1 MAAYRQPRKSARI
14 LWAHVPA
21 VKREWAGKMA
31 TNLAVSSSVAAKE
44 QEERMAAIKPT
55 EFTYMTASHQAAAL
69 AARKVTAVELL
80 DQAIARIEA
89 LDGAYNAVVV
99 RDFDRAHQAA
109 KAADDALAKGERKPL
124 LGVPMTVKESYNVAG
139 LVSTWGYPDRRNN
152 RATEDAVAVQR
163 LKGAGAII
171 MGKTNVPISLAD
183 WQSYN
188 DIYGQTN
195 NPWNPAMSPGGSSG
209 GSAASVAAGYS
220 ALELGSDIGGSV
232 RVPAH
237 FCGLF
242 GHKPTYGIISYRG
255 HSLID
260 SDRDPDV
267 TVAGPLARSADD
279 LALALDILAG
289 PDPDRTVGYRLELPA
304 PRQTDLKSF
313 RILLLDEHPLV
324 PTDATVRDALE
335 RLAGRL
341 TKAGA
346 TVTRAGN
353 RIPDLVLSART
364 YLPLL
369 LAETTARI
377 PADAYAAVQK
387 RAAALSP
394 SDNSMAAAWLRACV
408 MSHRDWI
415 ETDFNRAALRRQWRK
430 LFQEWDVV
438 LAPPFSTPA
447 FPHDHIPD
455 QADRRATIN
464 GQKVPYTDQILWPG
478 LASMLMLPATV
489 VPLERTAAGLPV
501 GVQIIGPYLEDRT
514 TIEFARLIE
523 RAFGGFVPPPALA

>member
-1 MAAYRQPRKSARI
+1 MGRKCGDNSAAFKECYGERKEGGIAMAKS
-14 LWAHVPA
+14 
-21 VKREWAGKMA
+21 
-31 TNLAVSSSVAAKE
+31 S
-44 QEERMAAIKPT
+44 
-55 EFTYMTASHQAAAL
+55 EFTYATGAQQAAAL
-69 AARKVTAVELL
+69 AAREISAVELL

-89 LDGAYNAVVV
+89 LDGAFNAVVV
-99 RDFDRAHQAA
+99 RDFDRARDAA
-109 KAADDALAKGERKPL
+109 KAADQALARGERRPL

-139 LVSTWGYPDRRNN
+139 LVSTWGYPEQKNN
-152 RATEDAVAVQR
+152 RTTEDAVAVHR
-163 LKGAGAII
+163 LKGAGAIV
-171 MGKTNVPISLAD
+171 MGKTNVPVSLAD

-220 ALELGSDIGGSV
+220 ALEIGSDIGGSV

-242 GHKPTYGIISYRG
+242 GHKPTYGIIPYRG
-255 HSLID
+255 HSLVD
-260 SDRDPDV
+260 TDREADV

-279 LALALDILAG
+279 LQVMLDILAG
-289 PDPDRTVGYRLELPA
+289 PEGDRAVGYRLELPA
-304 PRQTDLKSF
+304 PRRTNLKDF

-324 PTDATVRDALE
+324 PTDATVRDALA
-335 RLAGRL
+335 RLAEKLG
-341 TKAGA
+341 KAGA
-346 TVTRAGN
+346 SVTRAGN

-369 LAETTARI
+369 LAETTARM
-377 PADAYAAVQK
+377 PADALAALQK
-387 RAAALSP
+387 EAAALSP
-394 SDNSMAAAWLRACV
+394 SDNSLAAIWLRSSI
-408 MSHRDWI
+408 MSHREWI
-415 ETDFNRAALRRQWRK
+415 ETDFNRAALRRQWRA
-430 LFQEWDVV
+430 LFQDWDVV

-464 GQKVPYTDQILWPG
+464 GEKVPYTDQILWPG

-489 VPLERTAAGLPV
+489 APLERTEAGLPV

-514 TIEFARLIE
+514 TIEFARLLE
-523 RAFGGFVPPPALA
+523 REFGGFVPPPALA